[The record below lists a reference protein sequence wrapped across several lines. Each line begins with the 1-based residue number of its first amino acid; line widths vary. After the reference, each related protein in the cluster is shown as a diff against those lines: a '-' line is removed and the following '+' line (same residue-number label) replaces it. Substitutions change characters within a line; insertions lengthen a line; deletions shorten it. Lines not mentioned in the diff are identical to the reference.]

1 MLRRRIAPA
10 DIVGT
15 IEIVRTLGVA
25 NDTIWPVL
33 KGPDLFASRP
43 DSFRLPLAGIHVA
56 AVRGD
61 RGALTLRRDDG
72 AIEERHPIW
81 TTTISRQRFS
91 AATDGRTAS
100 EQEDDGTGLALSFD
114 WAPIRS
120 RSGQNQT
127 ELVLRIR
134 YRLETFW
141 LDEMAHALRDLAD
154 HTMDRLVA
162 RTTPKQ
168 DD

>member
-1 MLRRRIAPA
+1 M
-10 DIVGT
+10 IVVALSELHHAKGHDP
-15 IEIVRTLGVA
+15 LGVA
-25 NDTIWPVL
+25 NDTIWSVL
-33 KGPDLFASRP
+33 KGPNLFALRP
-43 DSFRLPLAGIHVA
+43 DSFRLPLVGIRLA

-61 RGALTLRRDDG
+61 RGAVTLGRADG
-72 AIEERHPIW
+72 AIEERCPIW

-91 AATDGRTAS
+91 AATNGMTAS
-100 EQEDDGTGLALSFD
+100 EQDDDGTGLALSFD

-127 ELVLRIR
+127 ELILRIR
-134 YRLETFW
+134 YRLEPFW

-154 HTMDRLVA
+154 HTMNRIVA

-168 DD
+168 DA